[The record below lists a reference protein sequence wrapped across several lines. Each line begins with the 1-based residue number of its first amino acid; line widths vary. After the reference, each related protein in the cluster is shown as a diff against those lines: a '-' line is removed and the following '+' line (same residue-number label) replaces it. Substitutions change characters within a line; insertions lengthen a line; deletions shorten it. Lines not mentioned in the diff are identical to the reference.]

1 MKQLLKEFTYDL
13 KASSGLSQNTL
24 EAYLRDVNQYVH
36 YLIMVKNYDEISQ
49 VTRKDVQNYLMT
61 LRKKHLKASSL
72 SRKVSSI
79 SKFHDYCLSEK
90 MVDENI
96 IKHIPKPKQEKKI
109 PSILSVSDIL
119 ALIETA
125 SGDSPLQLRN
135 VAILELLYGSGLRV
149 SEMTALETSQLHL
162 NEGVVH
168 VLGKGHKER
177 ILPLSAYATEA
188 LRKYLETGRIKLS
201 KKPSPF
207 VFLNRFG
214 ASLSRVG
221 FFKILDNLA
230 LNAGINQKISPHI
243 LRHSFATHLL
253 ENGVDLRY
261 VQEMLGHVDVS
272 TTEIYTHIHQKQL
285 KAIYD
290 QFHPTKL

>member
-1 MKQLLKEFTYDL
+1 MKQLLKEFEYDL
-13 KASSGLSQNTL
+13 KASSGLSKNTL
-24 EAYLRDVNQYVH
+24 EAYLRDVSQYVH
-36 YLIMVKNYDEISQ
+36 YLLTVKQYQDIKE

-61 LRKKHLKASSL
+61 LRKKHLKSSSL

-90 MVDENI
+90 IVEENI
-96 IKHIPKPKQEKKI
+96 IKHIPKPKQDKKI
-109 PSILSVSDIL
+109 PSVLSLEDIL
-119 ALIETA
+119 KIIETA
-125 SGDSPLQLRN
+125 SVDSPLGLRN
-135 VAILELLYGSGLRV
+135 VAILELLYGSGLRI

-168 VLGKGHKER
+168 VMGKGHKER
-177 ILPLSAYATEA
+177 ILPLSAYAVEA
-188 LRKYLETGRIKLS
+188 LRVYLEKGRIHLS
-201 KKPSPF
+201 KAPSPY

-214 ASLSRVG
+214 KSLSRVG
-221 FFKILDNLA
+221 FFKILNELA
-230 LNAGINQKISPHI
+230 FKSGIKINVSPHT

-272 TTEIYTHIHQKQL
+272 TTEIYTHINKTRL
-285 KAIYD
+285 KAMYD
-290 QFHPTKL
+290 QYHPTKL